1 MENEHWQ
8 RVEELYHSAL
18 KRKKEERAKFLA
30 DACKDDLTLRKEV
43 ESLIG
48 ADSKAADFI
57 EAPAIQV
64 AAQLLTPEEVES
76 YAPRILEAGTTISHY
91 RVLKKIGAGGMGEVY
106 RAHDPRL
113 GRDVT
118 IKILPEASTGD
129 PERLR
134 RFELEARSTA
144 ALNHPNIVAIYDVG
158 TWQYGTPYV
167 VTELLQGET
176 LRDHLRSGPIPVR
189 KSVEICS
196 QIALGL
202 SAAHEKGIIHRDLK
216 PENLWLTKDGHVK
229 ILDFGLAKLLP
240 EKPVAGDLTTL
251 TDTTSTK
258 VMGTL
263 GYMSPEQVRGK
274 PLDQR
279 SDIFSLGAVMYEMLS
294 GRRAFQGPTPAD
306 TISAILNRDPAE
318 LTASNEAIPSSIA
331 GIVHRCLEKDADQR
345 FHTAK
350 DVTYALVAVS
360 PSSSNDAVPAKP
372 SAWLLPWKGISIT
385 AMLAVVLVTLWIWNR
400 NRTTHNVVPGAIH
413 SIAVLPLEN
422 VSGSTDQDYF
432 ADGMTDELIT
442 ELASLNDVRV
452 ISRSS
457 VKRFRG
463 SKQPLSEIGKL
474 LDVDAVLEGSVL
486 RQGNRVRIT
495 AKLVKVDSDR
505 HLWAHSYDGDVG
517 DVIRLQGEIAR
528 SVTAGISGKLQPE
541 MQRHLDNPPQN
552 VPPDAYDAYLK
563 GLYFSAKLTPDD
575 LQKGFSFFDKATDID
590 PTFAPAYAG
599 MAEAYSWEAGLG
611 FLPPQDALAKAEAA
625 GRKALDLDPNLGMAH
640 HSLAWVEYA
649 RKWDFAAAE
658 REFQRAI
665 ELSPNNAT
673 AHLWYGMFLA
683 QQNRS
688 DQSFTEMRRAR
699 ELDPLSSIVN
709 GLSMTPLLLSRQYDK
724 VIEQASQGLKSEPA
738 DGLLFWLLTSA
749 YVGKGDVA
757 HAIEVQQQ
765 QAIAFGEDRQKAEQ
779 EFSNVRREFMLH
791 GAQGYWLAQE
801 KSLTSSPGTEPYS
814 LATVEARLAKSDA
827 MYDALAK
834 AVQQRSTELLYWLPT
849 EPAFDGFRS
858 EQRFQEVLR
867 PIGWTKYN

>member
-1 MENEHWQ
+1 MENERWQ

-18 KRKKEERAKFLA
+18 TREKEERAKFLA
-30 DACKDDLTLRKEV
+30 DACKDDLTLCKEV
-43 ESLIG
+43 ESLLG
-48 ADSKAADFI
+48 ADGRAADFI

-64 AAQLLTPEEVES
+64 AAQLLTPEEIEQH
-76 YAPRILEAGTTISHY
+76 APRSLAPGTTISHY
-91 RVLKKIGAGGMGEVY
+91 RVLNKIGAGGMGEVY

-113 GRDVT
+113 GRDVA

-167 VTELLQGET
+167 VTELLEGET
-176 LRDHLRSGPIPVR
+176 LRNYLQRGPVPVR

-240 EKPVAGDLTTL
+240 EKPVSGDLTTL

-279 SDIFSLGAVMYEMLS
+279 TDIFSLGAVMYEMLS

-306 TISAILNRDPAE
+306 TISAILNRDPVE
-318 LTASNEAIPSSIA
+318 LTASNDAIPSSVA

-360 PSSSNDAVPAKP
+360 QTSNDAVLAKR
-372 SAWLLPWKGISIT
+372 SAGPLPWKWISIA
-385 AMLAVVLVTLWIWNR
+385 AMLAVVLATLWVWNR
-400 NRTTHNVVPGAIH
+400 NRSTRLVLPGAVH

-422 VSGSTDQDYF
+422 VSGSADQDYF

-457 VKRFRG
+457 VQRFRG
-463 SKQPLSEIGKL
+463 SKQPLAEIGKL

-505 HLWAHSYDGDVG
+505 HLWAHSYDGDLG
-517 DVIRLQGEIAR
+517 DVIRLQSEIAR
-528 SVTAGISGKLQPE
+528 SVTAGISAKLQPE
-541 MQRHLDNPPQN
+541 MQRHLDNPRQN

-575 LQKGFSFFDKATDID
+575 MQKGFAFFSKATDID

-599 MAEAYSWEAGLG
+599 IAEAYSWEAGLG

-625 GRKALDLDPNLGMAH
+625 GLKALDLDPALGMAH

-649 RKWDFAAAE
+649 RKWNFPAAE
-658 REFQRAI
+658 REFQRAV
-665 ELSPNNAT
+665 ELAPNNAT

-683 QQNRS
+683 QQKRT
-688 DQSFTEMRRAR
+688 DQSFTETRRAR

-724 VIEQASQGLKSEPA
+724 IIEQASQGLKSEPA

-749 YVGKGDVA
+749 YVRKGDLA
-757 HAIEVQQQ
+757 HAIDVQQQ
-765 QAIAFGEDRQKAEQ
+765 QAITFGEERQKAEH
-779 EFSNVRREFMLH
+779 EFGNLRREFTLH
-791 GAQGYWLAQE
+791 GARGYWLAQE
-801 KSLTSSPGTEPYS
+801 KSLSSSPATEPYY
-814 LATVEARLAKSDA
+814 LATVEARLAKNDA

-834 AVQQRSTELLYWLPT
+834 AIQQRSTELLYWLPT
-849 EPAFDGFRS
+849 EPAFDRFRS
-858 EQRFQEVLR
+858 DQRFQDVLR
-867 PIGWTKYN
+867 TVGWTKQN